1 MLDPRAVKRFVP
13 GLQEAARLASK
24 GAPARK
30 NDLSLYLSHCTFMFG
45 ELTRCSDPNAF
56 NEEENLE
63 NIQFCYAAIKFMD
76 LLGEFQRNPLQKF
89 MVETLG
95 IKTKKYKEFEKTY
108 NVIDRIAMKKI
119 QTFIELYECGNL
131 TDMEKASYL
140 AGAIERQADKD
151 SEVS

>member
-1 MLDPRAVKRFVP
+1 
-13 GLQEAARLASK
+13 
-24 GAPARK
+24 
-30 NDLSLYLSHCTFMFG
+30 
-45 ELTRCSDPNAF
+45 
-56 NEEENLE
+56 
-63 NIQFCYAAIKFMD
+63 MD